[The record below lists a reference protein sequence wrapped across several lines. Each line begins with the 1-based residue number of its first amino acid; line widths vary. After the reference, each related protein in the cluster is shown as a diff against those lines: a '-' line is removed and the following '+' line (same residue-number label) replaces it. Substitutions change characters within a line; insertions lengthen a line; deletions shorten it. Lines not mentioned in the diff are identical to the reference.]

1 MSERGITGIKIEKN
15 CGEATVIK
23 RGDIGYVA
31 LHTPRPCDELIEEWE
46 RTLSDC
52 REIEVAVEG
61 YSEEFQGYL
70 RGRGYVLFR
79 ASILVEKGVG
89 DEEMPPG
96 VIPYSDRFAAEVS
109 DIHRDAFGVPLSEA
123 GINEFIHSVDN
134 GRMLVK
140 IEDGEVVGYVF
151 FFIKNDGAY
160 ITSVAVREDMRGR
173 GVGRELIKGVEAVA
187 KTLHCTRCYGVIE
200 CSDFEKPLR
209 FILSCGF
216 RVVKMI
222 TGYRKVLRG

>member
-1 MSERGITGIKIEKN
+1 MSAHGTTGIRIEKD

-31 LHTPRPCDELIEEWE
+31 LHTPRPCDDLVEEWE
-46 RTLSDC
+46 RALSDC
-52 REIEVAVEG
+52 REIEVAVERYSDEFHRYLGGKG
-61 YSEEFQGYL
+61 YD
-70 RGRGYVLFR
+70 LFR
-79 ASILVEKGVG
+79 ASILVEKDVG

-96 VIPYSDRFAAEVS
+96 VIPYSDRFASEVS
-109 DIHRDAFGVPLSEA
+109 EIHKDAFGVALSES
-123 GINEFIHSVDN
+123 GINEFLHSVEN

-173 GVGRELIKGVEAVA
+173 GLGRELIKGVEAVA
-187 KTLHCTRCYGVIE
+187 RTLHCTRCYGIIE
-200 CSDFEKPLR
+200 CAEFEKPLR

-222 TGYRKVLRG
+222 CGYRKVLRG